1 MENEGLVGEWEMFK
15 DISPYEADWYLSR
28 DTVKREADW
37 LQPNQ
42 WFEST
47 VTVSIFGFWAE
58 CPIDF
63 IMPLQ
68 V

>member
-1 MENEGLVGEWEMFK
+1 MENEALVGNWEMFK
-15 DISPYEADWYLSR
+15 DISPYEADLSG

-42 WFEST
+42 RFEST